1 MTATMAQPGAAQLDA
16 ITGQLLDCVDDAIVV
31 IGADLTVSYANR
43 SAAELAGRHGDDDVP
58 TSGGID
64 PDRLIHP
71 DDLEIAR
78 GAVLAAIEQD
88 RATARI
94 RLSLPSGERPVEVTL
109 TNHLD
114 TAGIEGVVACFRN
127 LDHETALE
135 RSLERER
142 QLDQNIRVAL
152 TDQLTG
158 LPTRRLLLDR
168 LGEALGAARVTGDL
182 VSVFFIDLDG
192 FKAINDALG
201 HSAGDAMLRSTTNRL
216 LGTLDRPK
224 QWARIGGDE
233 FVVFEPACGADAAIA
248 IANDLSVALRQTIV
262 LGGRSFYA
270 SASIGIA
277 VIDGGV
283 DLVDAEG
290 ALRRADIA
298 MFEGKRRG
306 RSGVTV
312 FRPEMEHRVVVR
324 AELEHQLRATLTS
337 AGPDVVFQPIVH
349 LGTGLTTAVEALA
362 RWHSPTHGPIG
373 PDRFVPMAEAMGV
386 VDQLDHH
393 VLRKAAR
400 AIRDV
405 TEPMTGLHLDLTVNS
420 STLTLS
426 NPDAAEHILT
436 ILDNESFPPDRLIL
450 EVTESIAVEDDSE
463 LRRQLTVLRR
473 AGVRIAVDDFGT
485 GQSSLAQLEI
495 LPVDIVKLDRSF
507 LTDVTSS
514 DRRLRYVET
523 IIALANALDLQVV
536 CEGVERSDQAK
547 MLDKIGVSLAQ
558 GYLLAEP
565 TGSRDLVRRMQL
577 AVTIVHESIAAAQHI
592 QGLIDWRG
600 HDG

>member
-1 MTATMAQPGAAQLDA
+1 MIATMDQRAVAQLDA
-16 ITGQLLDCVDDAIVV
+16 ITGHLLDCVDDAIVV
-31 IGADLTVSYANR
+31 IRADMVVTYANR
-43 SAAELAGRHGDDDVP
+43 SAAELATPTGGDSVHDV
-58 TSGGID
+58 GVLD
-64 PDRLIHP
+64 PARLVHA
-71 DDLEIAR
+71 DDLTTAYE
-78 GAVLAAIEQD
+78 AVQTAIQQG
-88 RATARI
+88 RTTARI
-94 RLSLPSGERPVEVTL
+94 RLALPNGERPVEITL
-109 TNHLD
+109 TSHLD
-114 TAGIEGVVACFRN
+114 TPGIHGVVACFRN
-127 LDHETALE
+127 LEHEAALE

-142 QLDQNIRVAL
+142 QLDHHIRVAL

-168 LGEALGAARVTGDL
+168 LETAMSAARTSGEAM
-182 VSVFFIDLDG
+182 SVFFIDLDG

-216 LGTLDRPK
+216 LATLDRPK
-224 QWARIGGDE
+224 QWGRIGGDE
-233 FVVFEPACGADAAIA
+233 FVVFEPACGRDRAIE
-248 IANDLSVALRQTIV
+248 IANELSVALRQSIV
-262 LGGRSFYA
+262 LGGRSFYT

-277 VIDGGV
+277 VIEDDNDG
-283 DLVDAEG
+283 VDAEG

-298 MFEGKRRG
+298 MFEGKRQG
-306 RSGVTV
+306 RSGITV

-362 RWHSPTHGPIG
+362 RWHSPTRGPIG
-373 PDRFVPMAEAMGV
+373 PDRFVAMAEGMGV

-393 VLRKAAR
+393 VLRKATR
-400 AIRDV
+400 AMRDA
-405 TEPMTGLHLDLTVNS
+405 TEPTTGLMLDLTVNS

-426 NPDAAEHILT
+426 NPDAAARILA
-436 ILDNESFPPDRLIL
+436 ILANESFPPERLIL

-463 LRRQLTVLRR
+463 LRQQLAILRKH
-473 AGVRIAVDDFGT
+473 GVRIAVDDFGT
-485 GQSSLAQLEI
+485 GQSSLAQLEL

-507 LTDVTSS
+507 LADVPGSE
-514 DRRLRYVET
+514 RRLRYVQT
-523 IIALANALDLQVV
+523 IIALANALDLQVI
-536 CEGVERSDQAK
+536 CEGVERRDQAR

-565 TGSRDLVRRMQL
+565 TGARDLVERMQR
-577 AVTIVHESIAAAQHI
+577 AVAVVHESISATQHI

-600 HDG
+600 L